1 MTDVNRTL
9 RLRPPRNPVER
20 RAIGWW
26 AVQAVVVSIP
36 VLAPLVVVGLL
47 VRPARQWL
55 LLAAALIGVVTLFYA
70 LVVPWI
76 RYRVHRWEVTKDA
89 VYTRRGWFLQQW
101 RIAPIS
107 RIQTVDTVRGPIEQG
122 FALSTVTV
130 TTASAKGAIKI
141 EGLDRESAET
151 LAHQLTEVTQATP
164 GDAT

>member
-36 VLAPLVVVGLL
+36 VLAPLVIVGLL

-76 RYRVHRWEVTKDA
+76 RYRGLAFADTAVPGLLGQFLESDDDDEVT
-89 VYTRRGWFLQQW
+89 
-101 RIAPIS
+101 
-107 RIQTVDTVRGPIEQG
+107 
-122 FALSTVTV
+122 
-130 TTASAKGAIKI
+130 
-141 EGLDRESAET
+141 
-151 LAHQLTEVTQATP
+151 
-164 GDAT
+164 